1 MKYLKLAAITIFHPL
16 VAFDYMKKDRTR
28 FNYLPIV
35 IILLLMILVKIFAMY
50 VTHYPLQTVN
60 LRKANVFVQCLVM
73 VVPIVTWAI
82 ASYLMTTIM
91 GGETLFRETLMAC
104 AYSCIPYIIINFLM
118 TIFSRVLD
126 ANSAGL
132 FNTINNFALLWVLLL
147 LFLNLYH
154 MNHYTV
160 LKALGVTLLGL
171 FSMIVIFAAV
181 SLVAA
186 LTMRLINFFREL
198 GSEISYNFLT

>member
-1 MKYLKLAAITIFHPL
+1 MKALKLAAITVFHPL
-16 VAFDYMKKDRTR
+16 VAFDYMKKDRTH

-35 IILLLMILVKIFAMY
+35 VILVLMILVKMFAMY
-50 VTHYPLQTVN
+50 VTHYPLATVN
-60 LRKANVFVQCLVM
+60 LRKANVFIQCLVM

-91 GGETLFRETLMAC
+91 SGEVLFRECLMAC
-104 AYSCIPYIIINFLM
+104 CYSCIPYIIINFIM
-118 TIFSRVLD
+118 TICSRVLD
-126 ANSAGL
+126 ANASGL

-160 LKALGVTLLGL
+160 LKSLGVALLGL
-171 FSMIVIFAAV
+171 FAMIVIFAAV

-186 LTMRLINFFREL
+186 LTARFFGFIGEVV
-198 GSEISYNFLT
+198 SEISYKIIT